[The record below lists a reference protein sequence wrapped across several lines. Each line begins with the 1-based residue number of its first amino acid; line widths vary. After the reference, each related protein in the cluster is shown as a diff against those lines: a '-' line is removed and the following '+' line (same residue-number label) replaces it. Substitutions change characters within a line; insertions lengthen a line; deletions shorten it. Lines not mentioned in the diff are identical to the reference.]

1 MVRMANLNFL
11 MLYIPL
17 YLFDSQA
24 LFVAFINIFLV
35 TAPKQYKT
43 KRLFLYFYR
52 KSLFAYSL
60 YTLLVCYSIR
70 RRRLL
75 QQPLPLYQIV
85 LRAMGDREIR

>member
-24 LFVAFINIFLV
+24 FFVAFINIFLV

-43 KRLFLYFYR
+43 KDSFY
-52 KSLFAYSL
+52 KSIERVFAYSL

-75 QQPLPLYQIV
+75 RQPLPLYQIV
-85 LRAMGDREIR
+85 LRAMGDQEIR